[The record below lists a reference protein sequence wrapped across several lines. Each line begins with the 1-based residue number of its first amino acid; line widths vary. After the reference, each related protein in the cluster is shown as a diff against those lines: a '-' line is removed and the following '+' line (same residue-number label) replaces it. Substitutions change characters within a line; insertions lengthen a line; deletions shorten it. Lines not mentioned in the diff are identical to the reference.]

1 MGQADA
7 YYKIDN
13 WPQEVDRMS
22 MLRLASEIPLLQH
35 TLMRILLI
43 GLSKVSKL
51 NHSLL
56 SLIVVLPSF
65 FGMNMFVNCL
75 FLSVLCPFRIIQ

>member
-1 MGQADA
+1 MGQADT

-13 WPQEVDRMS
+13 WPQDVDRNS

-43 GLSKVSKL
+43 GLSKASDI
-51 NHSLL
+51 NYASH
-56 SLIVVLPSF
+56 
-65 FGMNMFVNCL
+65 
-75 FLSVLCPFRIIQ
+75 FLV

>member
-1 MGQADA
+1 MGQADT

-43 GLSKVSKL
+43 GLSKVSTKML
-51 NHSLL
+51 N
-56 SLIVVLPSF
+56 I
-65 FGMNMFVNCL
+65 NMKTL
-75 FLSVLCPFRIIQ
+75 FLLHNIFYNYLGPPYESS